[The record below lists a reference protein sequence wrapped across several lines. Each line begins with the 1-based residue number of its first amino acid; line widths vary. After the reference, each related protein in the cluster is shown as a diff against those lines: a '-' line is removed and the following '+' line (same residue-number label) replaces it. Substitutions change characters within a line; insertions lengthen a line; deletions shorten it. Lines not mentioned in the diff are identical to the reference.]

1 MSSCGH
7 ILSQHPESTN
17 WQVWVT
23 QTRTIVMN
31 TTSAHP
37 KILTTLGNFILGL
50 FLPQS
55 PVTQLA
61 AYKPH
66 HYAYVVPALFGLLT
80 FTGGQ
85 A

>member
-1 MSSCGH
+1 
-7 ILSQHPESTN
+7 
-17 WQVWVT
+17 
-23 QTRTIVMN
+23 MN

-37 KILTTLGNFILGL
+37 KILKTLVNFILGL
-50 FLPQS
+50 LLPQL

-61 AYKPH
+61 GYKPH
-66 HYAYVVPALFGLLT
+66 HYAYVVPALFGQLT